1 MEAVE
6 EKVDELIKAAVAVK
20 AALGGL
26 KEQIEAEAEQDR
38 KRARHDSSPPSPA
51 LTHIF
56 ARCALHH
63 HSRFPVPQDGRGHR
77 REHHHDRT
85 HQGP

>member
-38 KRARHDSSPPSPA
+38 KRARHDSSPPSPPLPHTHCEVRIA
-51 LTHIF
+51 SLLTISGSPG
-56 ARCALHH
+56 R
-63 HSRFPVPQDGRGHR
+63 SRTLSRAPS
-77 REHHHDRT
+77 
-85 HQGP
+85 